1 MRRDTNSEPGGDLSP
16 SWRDHLDVAAARP
29 SAPENDEP
37 AFYVEIGAFQQHE
50 YARNAFVRG
59 TEEEIA
65 VLGELVDL
73 SEGVRVL
80 DVGCADGRHL
90 RRLAR
95 NGVRG
100 TGVDVSQELIDAA
113 RHAAAA
119 DDVEVHFAVG
129 DARRAGVLEDVTR
142 RHAPGGFD
150 VVWSLCQGAMGTS
163 PVTDPAILSGLASAV
178 RPGGRVVVTFFHA
191 LFAARHLAPGDAF
204 DPVHGVHHQVSD
216 VHGPDHAVRRFDL
229 WTTAYTVPDAV
240 NACASA
246 GLHVLAVRGVQP
258 GMYGSRHVGEVALDD
273 PEILLVAERRD

>member
-1 MRRDTNSEPGGDLSP
+1 MSRDTGRERGSDFPP
-16 SWRDHLDVAAARP
+16 SWRDHLDMAVARP
-29 SAPENDEP
+29 SAPQDDQP

-59 TEEEIA
+59 TGEELA
-65 VLGELVDL
+65 ALGELVDL

-95 NGVRG
+95 DGVLG
-100 TGVDVSQELIDAA
+100 TGMDVSQELIDAA
-113 RHAAAA
+113 RHAAVA
-119 DDVEVHFAVG
+119 DDVEVCFAVG
-129 DARRAGVLEDVTR
+129 DARQPGMLEDLAR
-142 RHAPGGFD
+142 RRAPGGFD
-150 VVWSLCQGAMGTS
+150 VVWSLCQGAIGTS
-163 PVTDPAILSGLASAV
+163 PVTDPAVLAGLTSAV

-246 GLHVLAVRGVQP
+246 GLHVLGVRGVQP
-258 GMYGSRHVGEVALDD
+258 GMYGARHFGEVALDD